1 MQWSLPAAQTFHFC
15 IFHREGHDLNS
26 VRGPTVF
33 MEVTMKRLLELAGRN
48 RWLPASINL
57 GRNDD
62 LRMGTL
68 FTDDF
73 SSARVVL
80 LGFPHDEGCTRNGGR
95 PGAALGPQAFR
106 RFVTALGPTCNPE
119 HRIDLTSSLGGGVYD
134 AGDVVGNPPTLEA
147 AHCALEEAVA
157 LVLQA
162 GKVPFVI
169 GGGNDQ
175 SAPNGRGAYTFL
187 DSVSHPS
194 ALGIIN
200 IDAHLDVRP
209 LLGDDHSIP
218 HSGSPFRELLLHPRS
233 LRTNGGAH
241 FVEYACQGQQ
251 CSQEHADFVTAHG
264 GTLMWLT
271 RDIHRVADSFP
282 KAMDIAGDHI
292 FVSFD
297 IDAVQGSDCP
307 GVSCPGSVGLTAQD
321 AMDISRMAGK
331 NPKVLLMDVSELN
344 PVVEDYRS
352 PRLAVMMF
360 YHFLLGLAERGSS

>member
-1 MQWSLPAAQTFHFC
+1 
-15 IFHREGHDLNS
+15 
-26 VRGPTVF
+26 
-33 MEVTMKRLLELAGRN
+33 MKRLLQVAGAR
-48 RWLPASINL
+48 RLSPASINL
-57 GRNDD
+57 GRSDD
-62 LRMGTL
+62 PRLGTI

-73 SSARVVL
+73 PSARVVL

-106 RFVTALGPTCNPE
+106 RFVTALGPIRNPE
-119 HRIDLTSSLGGGVYD
+119 HEIDLTTSLGGGVYD
-134 AGDVVGNPPTLEA
+134 AGDVVAADSTLEG
-147 AHCALEEAVA
+147 AHRALEEAVT

-162 GKVPFVI
+162 GKVPFII

-175 SAPNGRGAYTFL
+175 SAPNGRGAYAYL
-187 DSVSHPS
+187 DSTSHSSP
-194 ALGIIN
+194 LGIIN

-209 LLGDDHSIP
+209 LLGEDHSIP
-218 HSGSPFRELLLHPRS
+218 HSGSPFRELLLHQRA

-251 CSQEHADFVTAHG
+251 CSKEHADFVKEQG

-271 RDIHRVADSFP
+271 KDVHRVSESFP
-282 KAMDIAGDHI
+282 RAMDIAGEHI

-307 GVSCPGSVGLTAQD
+307 GVSCPGNVGLSAQD
-321 AMDISRMAGK
+321 AMDISRMAGR

-344 PVVEDYRS
+344 PAVEDYRS

-360 YHFLLGLAERGSS
+360 YHFLIGLAERVQTRL